1 MSLGLF
7 DVVGPVMHGP
17 SSSHTAGA
25 NRIGYL
31 AGKIMGGIPANL
43 EFGFHP
49 IYYDIYAGHRTHAAL
64 AAGCLGYREDDDL
77 SVHALEE
84 ALQRGITVDCYPI
97 HGEEPHRNTMR
108 VHGLLDHIHWE
119 INGVSV
125 GGGNIIINRINGVE
139 VSLDGNNWGL
149 LLRFSKR
156 ESMEKT
162 GKWLAEW
169 AGKDLKA
176 VCHGKESNGE
186 WIYCGA
192 FRNEPPTEIPEECQ
206 PDLLTRRIIKPL
218 YLFRLNTN
226 KKPVFSTFENLLA
239 AAESKPLIDVV
250 LQYESSRSGLP
261 AKAVLAEA
269 ERLVKVSREAME
281 KGFQE
286 PIQLIGGLCSGREGK
301 QMWNYALSGRTLMGA
316 PFNKALARSVVMAE
330 MNGAMGL
337 VVAAPTG
344 GAAGTLPGVL
354 FTVAEQIK
362 ADDQQLAEAFLVSA
376 AMGVVIGNRASFSG
390 AVGGCQSEI
399 GIAAAMA
406 AGGAAWLASGS
417 AEAVVHAAAL
427 ALKNILGLTCD
438 PPASPVEVPCIKR
451 NGMGTAVAFMGAEM
465 ALAGLRSTVTPDDV
479 VVALAD
485 TQRRLPSELKGSCGG
500 LASTASGERMRQAWC
515 EKLKTMQ

>member
-31 AGKIMGGIPANL
+31 AGKIMGGVPANL

-49 IYYDIYAGHRTHAAL
+49 MYFGIYAGHRTHAAL
-64 AAGCLGYREDDDL
+64 TAGCLGYREDDDL
-77 SVHALEE
+77 SVQSLEE
-84 ALQRGITVDCYPI
+84 AETRGITIDCYPI
-97 HGEEPHRNTMR
+97 QGEEPHRNTMR
-108 VHGLLDHIHWE
+108 VHGLVEGIHWE

-149 LLRFSKR
+149 VLRFTTR

-169 AGKDLKA
+169 AGKGLKA
-176 VCHGKESNGE
+176 VCHGRESHGE
-186 WIYCGA
+186 WLYCGA
-192 FRNEPPTEIPEECQ
+192 FRHEPPFEIPEECQ
-206 PDLLTRRIIKPL
+206 KDLLTFRRIEPL
-218 YLFRLNTN
+218 YVFRLNSN
-226 KKPVFSTFENLLA
+226 KKPLFSNFENLMTA
-239 AAESKPLIDVV
+239 AQQKPLIQVV
-250 LQYESSRSGLP
+250 VQYESDRSGQP
-261 AKAVLAEA
+261 AERVLDEA
-269 ERLVKVSREAME
+269 ERLVQISREAMN
-281 KGFQE
+281 KGFLE
-286 PIQLIGGLCSGREGK
+286 PIDLIGGLCSGREGK
-301 QMWNYALSGRTLMGA
+301 QLWQHAVSGRTLMGV

-330 MNGAMGL
+330 MNGAMGR

-354 FTVAEQIK
+354 FTVAEQVQ
-362 ADDQQLAEAFLVSA
+362 ADDHKLAQAFLISA
-376 AMGVVIGNRASFSG
+376 AIGIVIGNRASFSG

-406 AGGAAWLASGS
+406 AAGAAWLASGS
-417 AEAVVHAAAL
+417 TDAVVHAAAL
-427 ALKNILGLTCD
+427 SLKNILGLTCD

-479 VVALAD
+479 VAALAD
-485 TQRRLPSELKGSCGG
+485 TQRRLPCELKGSCGG
-500 LASTASGERMRQAWC
+500 LASTQSAERMRQAWQ